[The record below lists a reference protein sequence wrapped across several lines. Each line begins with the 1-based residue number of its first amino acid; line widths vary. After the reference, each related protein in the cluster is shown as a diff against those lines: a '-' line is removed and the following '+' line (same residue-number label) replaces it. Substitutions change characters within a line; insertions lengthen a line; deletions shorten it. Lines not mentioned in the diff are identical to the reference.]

1 MSSIVFAS
9 LSVRTR
15 EDSSRGTE
23 GEAKVVVETE
33 PATMHFEFAAPA
45 SGWQPVDLE
54 ETFPHKTCVM
64 NVRDQTGYASITSAR
79 PSWQSVFV
87 ISTLLD
93 KIIT

>member
-45 SGWQPVDLE
+45 SGWQPVEEGWGWKGRGGEGRGGVGRTGDLLR
-54 ETFPHKTCVM
+54 M
-64 NVRDQTGYASITSAR
+64 SDQEMESDGE
-79 PSWQSVFV
+79 V
-87 ISTLLD
+87 L
-93 KIIT
+93 